1 MSCVQ
6 VRNKLFNEFTA
17 VDEDNSN
24 ALDAAELSV
33 LFKKLGLAVLNEVSV
48 HAHRQDHRLEKLGS
62 DSVSWILDVEENVL
76 EAMQVLENITH
87 SIGDEKGQVTFEQ
100 LMTALE
106 GTDDDAEVGQG
117 TQESSSTQGQQTMR
131 ATIQPSALEVLKLQ
145 QQSKPDGS
153 GHLTT
158 TESTLPRSNRW
169 GKRGAAKH
177 TAQSTLHDVDEAS
190 NTHST
195 TLSIQQY
202 SHNLRE
208 AAANSKQ
215 DISKPWSSSRCAPTH
230 TLIDRLSQAISCL
243 LVPALHMQRKHRAWL
258 AQRTRRSQGA
268 CMNAVLLH
276 PRGQTMRQLQ
286 EVGMGPLQMHSQ
298 HHYPPPKASDANS
311 VARVAHHGQLNYTNR
326 QQKRL
331 MMSSTANQVN

>member
-1 MSCVQ
+1 MQ
-6 VRNKLFNEFTA
+6 VRNKLFTEFTA

-48 HAHRQDHRLEKLGS
+48 HAYRQDHHLEKLGS
-62 DSVSWILDVEENVL
+62 DSVGWILDWEENVL

-117 TQESSSTQGQQTMR
+117 TQESTQGRQTMR

-145 QQSKPDGS
+145 QQSKPGGS

-158 TESTLPRSNRW
+158 TTESALPRSNRW
-169 GKRGAAKH
+169 GKRSAAKH

-195 TLSIQQY
+195 TLSLQQY

-215 DISKPWSSSRCAPTH
+215 DLSKPWSSSRCAPTH
-230 TLIDRLSQAISCL
+230 TLIDRLSQVILSL
-243 LVPALHMQRKHRAWL
+243 LVPALHMQRRHQAWL
-258 AQRTRRSQGA
+258 AQRAIRSQGV
-268 CMNAVLLH
+268 CMNAVLLRH
-276 PRGQTMRQLQ
+276 RGQTMRQLQ

-298 HHYPPPKASDANS
+298 HHYPPQKASDANS
-311 VARVAHHGQLNYTNR
+311 VARVAHHGLLNYTNR

-331 MMSSTANQVN
+331 MMNSTVNQVN